1 MQEENK
7 FVNIENAKLLKEL
20 GYNIPC
26 KSRFADIDYIHPL
39 DITLSNI
46 EDCKEEKNWNAT
58 EDSVSVPE
66 FEDVRKWLSDKYQI
80 VIGMSSSLW
89 GFEPGK
95 EIDKSKI
102 LWFCRSNFGVSDGYG
117 YNNVYNKEL
126 KRVLMNLLKI
136 EKDYE

>member
-1 MQEENK
+1 MENN

-46 EDCKEEKNWNAT
+46 KDCKEEKNWNAT
-58 EDSVSVPE
+58 KDSVSVPE
-66 FEDVRKWLSDKYQI
+66 FEDVRAWLHKKYN
-80 VIGMSSSLW
+80 VGIGITPSFW
-89 GFEPGK
+89 
-95 EIDKSKI
+95 EINLGHEVDDPYT
-102 LWFCRSNFGVSDGYG
+102 WFCRSSFGISDGT
-117 YNNVYNKEL
+117 NFNEVYNKEL